1 MYCFWSAFAGRDGW
15 GAGPFD
21 GDTFEKGTAG
31 LGMFMRCMT
40 IRCMTVQQPNE
51 GAGVVGRR
59 AEGGAWIP
67 AHLKALRRRG
77 ARRAKAPKAPVSRV
91 WTLSDGSEKQNDP
104 GSEYDRRRTLL

>member
-1 MYCFWSAFAGRDGW
+1 MYCFWSAFAGRGGW

-51 GAGVVGRR
+51 GVGVVG
-59 AEGGAWIP
+59 
-67 AHLKALRRRG
+67 
-77 ARRAKAPKAPVSRV
+77 RRAKAPKAPVSRV